1 MKFKTI
7 ALTSAASLAVLAL
20 ASCGK
25 GSSTTTGTGVTTT
38 TGTGVTTTTGSDTT
52 TSTNDYTLTVP
63 ESFTPEASMD
73 VSDIDLETATD
84 EQLYTKFW
92 GTYEQEV
99 EAAESA
105 TSTAERYY
113 HYAKAEAYILDQ
125 ALYLPMTTEGG
136 TYGLT
141 RAAYRSVPYA
151 KWGLTNERLNNIA
164 VATDIVKP
172 ADRQTLK
179 AKWQAANN
187 ATNEGGY
194 STWSDGTHKS
204 SYNPVQELTNLGY
217 TVKRSFKAALS
228 EFPQTFDPSN
238 TYRSTDIDH
247 IANLYDTLI
256 EYDNAGNIVPGLAE
270 SWTRSEDGL
279 TYTFKIR
286 QGVKWVDSTGAQ
298 KQDLTANDFV
308 FGIKKVLENATTSY
322 MYAPLAGFDPVLADA
337 GTLPVENLGV
347 RAVDDY
353 TLEFT
358 LSERVDY
365 FLTYL
370 TYVSYM
376 PLNQAYYESTAT
388 VTEGETTYEY
398 GSNKD
403 KTLYCGPFYVTEL
416 TDASAFKL
424 RKNANY
430 WDASNTTVDEVIYT
444 FDDFSNQ
451 KATYDAFK
459 DGTYDSVGLNT
470 ERMALAKADGLDQYK
485 YVTDTTAGT
494 YFGGFNLNRKA
505 YATESY
511 ESTTTSTKSD
521 DAKALT
527 KRAMLNTNFRRA
539 LLTAIDKEKFNAAV
553 VGADVALFSLRN
565 TYVPYDYVA
574 LPEATAGYEAGTV
587 YGDVVLGEFNKSSW
601 GQYVTALAD
610 GYNAFYS
617 TDLAQAFINKAFE
630 ELGLSDTDVVEID
643 YPYQSYVTVY
653 TTRAQVLKASVEN
666 ATGGKIKI
674 NLVACN
680 DKYSF
685 YYSNYYVDE
694 ASQLNYDIDI
704 SSGWLPDFG
713 DPSTYINTFSRSGD
727 MVRLNG
733 INAHSKSEE

>member
-38 TGTGVTTTTGSDTT
+38 TTTTTGSDTT

-270 SWTRSEDGL
+270 SWKRSEDGL
-279 TYTFKIR
+279 NYTFKAR
-286 QGVKWVDSTGAQ
+286 
-298 KQDLTANDFV
+298 
-308 FGIKKVLENATTSY
+308 
-322 MYAPLAGFDPVLADA
+322 
-337 GTLPVENLGV
+337 
-347 RAVDDY
+347 
-353 TLEFT
+353 
-358 LSERVDY
+358 
-365 FLTYL
+365 
-370 TYVSYM
+370 
-376 PLNQAYYESTAT
+376 
-388 VTEGETTYEY
+388 
-398 GSNKD
+398 
-403 KTLYCGPFYVTEL
+403 
-416 TDASAFKL
+416 
-424 RKNANY
+424 
-430 WDASNTTVDEVIYT
+430 
-444 FDDFSNQ
+444 
-451 KATYDAFK
+451 
-459 DGTYDSVGLNT
+459 
-470 ERMALAKADGLDQYK
+470 
-485 YVTDTTAGT
+485 
-494 YFGGFNLNRKA
+494 FN
-505 YATESY
+505 
-511 ESTTTSTKSD
+511 
-521 DAKALT
+521 
-527 KRAMLNTNFRRA
+527 
-539 LLTAIDKEKFNAAV
+539 
-553 VGADVALFSLRN
+553 
-565 TYVPYDYVA
+565 
-574 LPEATAGYEAGTV
+574 
-587 YGDVVLGEFNKSSW
+587 
-601 GQYVTALAD
+601 
-610 GYNAFYS
+610 
-617 TDLAQAFINKAFE
+617 
-630 ELGLSDTDVVEID
+630 
-643 YPYQSYVTVY
+643 
-653 TTRAQVLKASVEN
+653 
-666 ATGGKIKI
+666 
-674 NLVACN
+674 
-680 DKYSF
+680 
-685 YYSNYYVDE
+685 
-694 ASQLNYDIDI
+694 
-704 SSGWLPDFG
+704 
-713 DPSTYINTFSRSGD
+713 
-727 MVRLNG
+727 
-733 INAHSKSEE
+733 SK